1 MAERLKATVLKTVV
15 GRPTGGSNPSSSATY
30 SLKLHRQNPAPPL
43 ERDSLGDFISVRGGA
58 ALSGSWSQEGNDS
71 QKSLRLIDGD
81 HHNRND
87 PSNKMN
93 QTNEKFGNYTLL
105 ERIAV
110 GGMAEV
116 FLARQT
122 SIEGFE
128 KEIVIKRIRPH
139 LSEQKSFVNMFLA
152 EARLAAQLSHSNIVQ
167 IYDLGNVQDS
177 YFIAMEYLAGR
188 DLSALIPK
196 TRKLGIP
203 FPIEYA
209 LRITSSICEA
219 LHYAHN
225 KTDDQGAPLNIV
237 HRDIS
242 PENIRVGW
250 TGDVKILDFGIAKAA
265 SHVHET
271 KAGEIKGKL
280 CYMAPEQVLGKPVDR
295 RSDLFSV
302 GIILYELLTGLKLYT
317 GTNDLDIMNKIVE
330 GKIHPPGYFRDNV
343 PPEVEAITMKALTKS
358 RDARYQNANDL
369 QFDIDQ
375 FLSGHEFT
383 PSKIHLSNFV
393 KQLFRQELA
402 EEHLR
407 RQSASHPTP
416 APAPEKNAT
425 KTAPFSPPLPEND
438 RALPRS
444 SSNELPETSPLQIR
458 VTDAEMTQLGQ
469 LGEPASLSPQE
480 VVEDIIQHYLKYQH

>member
-1 MAERLKATVLKTVV
+1 M
-15 GRPTGGSNPSSSATY
+15 
-30 SLKLHRQNPAPPL
+30 
-43 ERDSLGDFISVRGGA
+43 
-58 ALSGSWSQEGNDS
+58 
-71 QKSLRLIDGD
+71 
-81 HHNRND
+81 
-87 PSNKMN
+87 
-93 QTNEKFGNYTLL
+93 NEKYGSYTLL
-105 ERIAV
+105 EQIAV

-116 FLARQT
+116 FLARRS

-139 LSEQKSFVNMFLA
+139 LSEQKSFVNMFLG

-167 IYDLGNVQDS
+167 IYDLGHIQDS

-188 DLSALIPK
+188 DLSAIIPK
-196 TRKLGIP
+196 AKKLGIP

-209 LRITSSICEA
+209 LRITSSLCEA

-225 KTDDQGAPLNIV
+225 KSDGQGSPLNIV

-265 SHVHET
+265 SHLHET

-280 CYMAPEQVLGKPVDR
+280 CYMAPEQVLGKPVDK

-302 GIILYELLTGLKLYT
+302 GIVLYEMLTGLKLYT

-330 GKIHPPGYFRDNV
+330 GKVHPPSYFRNNV
-343 PPEVEAITMKALTKS
+343 PSEVEAIVMKALNKS

-369 QFDIDQ
+369 QFDIDR
-375 FLSGHEFT
+375 FLSGHEFS
-383 PSKIHLSNFV
+383 PSKIHLSNYV
-393 KQLFRQELA
+393 KQIFRQELA

-407 RQSASHPTP
+407 KSSPQHIPDRSKSLKKDLETKQLSSLTTDDSRTLTNPNQAPTL
-416 APAPEKNAT
+416 EIN
-425 KTAPFSPPLPEND
+425 FSQL
-438 RALPRS
+438 
-444 SSNELPETSPLQIR
+444 ELDKLQNVGNR
-458 VTDAEMTQLGQ
+458 LG
-469 LGEPASLSPQE
+469 LSPQKI
-480 VVEDIIQHYLKYQH
+480 VEDIVRHYLKYQT